1 MSNVVGIIQ
10 SRMDS
15 RRFPKKMSAKLQDST
30 IIEWVLKRV
39 IKSKKLDKIILA
51 TTKKKK

>member
-15 RRFPKKMSAKLQDST
+15 RRFPKKMSAKLKDAT
-30 IIEWVLKRV
+30 IIEWILKRV
-39 IKSKKLDKIILA
+39 LK
-51 TTKKKK
+51 